1 MTKQR
6 RIADKVREIS
16 PQIEFVWL
24 NQPGWPVPYCSENI
38 ERLLGY
44 RCEQFLSGEVEYS
57 QIIHPDDINTVI
69 DELDTALDGSDV
81 YLTHQ
86 DYRLLDSQGRY
97 HWIEDRT
104 YIDRDEQ
111 GTAIQMIGCLQIV
124 DDRHQAES
132 LIQENSER
140 LALVL
145 EGTRLGMW
153 DWYPQTNDVVFDQR
167 WAQMLGLRLEDLEMV
182 LDDWS
187 SRVHPDD
194 MDSCMADIT
203 AHMEGKVDFY
213 ENLHRMKHS
222 NGNWVYI
229 LDRGRIV
236 ERDAQGNPLRFT
248 GTHTDVTALKK
259 AEIAARDALSARDRF
274 FSAMSHELRTPMHA
288 VLGLVEL
295 LLKRPESQPII
306 TELEV
311 IAQNSE
317 HLLNVLKDILDVAK
331 LEAGEVT
338 LTPEPIE
345 LSRELENTVAL
356 FRARA
361 DAAELSLSLQT
372 DNKEHW
378 VSMDR
383 MRLTQVINNLLSNA
397 IKYTPKNGS
406 VLLKLSGNKIK
417 VIDTGIGIA
426 DVSRAFQPFTQ
437 EGALQDGHTT
447 GLGLNI
453 VKQLCEKMNLVLDF
467 QSQVDV
473 GSNVSIDVEQCIIS
487 KPEKVAA
494 PVSLVANVPS
504 FAAKVLVV
512 DDNPTNVMVA
522 SAMLAATPLQVKS
535 ASDGKQACE
544 LTESWQPDIIL
555 MDIHMP
561 IMDGISATKTIRKA
575 NRHVEIIGLSAD
587 AFEHAKQDS
596 LAAGMNDYLIKPFQQ
611 DQIYRVLLRSGQRLG
626 LV

>member
-6 RIADKVREIS
+6 RITDKVREIS

-38 ERLLGY
+38 QRLLGY
-44 RCEQFLSGEVEYS
+44 RCEQFVSGEVDYS
-57 QIIHPDDINTVI
+57 QIIHPDDIDTVMA
-69 DELDTALDGSDV
+69 ELGTALDSNEV

-86 DYRLLDSQGRY
+86 DYRLLDSEGQY

-111 GTAIQMIGCLQIV
+111 GVAVQMIGCLQIV
-124 DDRHQAES
+124 DDRHRSEA
-132 LIQENSER
+132 LVKENSER

-167 WAQMLGLRLEDLEMV
+167 WAQMLGLRLEDLDMV

-222 NGNWVYI
+222 SGDWVYI

-274 FSAMSHELRTPMHA
+274 FSSMSHELRTPMHA

-295 LLKRPESQPII
+295 LLKRPESQPIMS
-306 TELEV
+306 ELEV

-331 LEAGEVT
+331 LESGEIT
-338 LTPEPIE
+338 LSPEPID
-345 LSRELENTVAL
+345 LNRELENTLAL

-361 DAAELSLSLQT
+361 NSAGLDLSLQT
-372 DNKEHW
+372 DNQEHW
-378 VSMDR
+378 VNIDR
-383 MRLTQVINNLLSNA
+383 MRLTQVMNNLLSNA
-397 IKYTPKNGS
+397 IKYTERGGS
-406 VLLKLSGNKIK
+406 VLLKLSDSKIK
-417 VIDTGIGIA
+417 VIDTGVGIE

-437 EGALQDGHTT
+437 EGELLDGHTT

-453 VKQLCEKMNLVLDF
+453 VKQLCEKMDLILDF
-467 QSQVDV
+467 QSQVNV
-473 GSNVSIDVEQCIIS
+473 GSNVSIDVQKCIID
-487 KPEKVAA
+487 KPEQVEVQADLGA
-494 PVSLVANVPS
+494 SMPS
-504 FAAKVLVV
+504 FKAKLLVV

-522 SAMLAATPLQVKS
+522 SAMLAATPLEVMS

-561 IMDGISATKTIRKA
+561 IMDGLSATKVIRQT
-575 NRHVEIIGLSAD
+575 NRKVEIIGLSAD
-587 AFEHAKQDS
+587 AFENAKQDS

-611 DQIYRVLLRSGQRLG
+611 EQIYQVLHNAGRRLA

>member
-1 MTKQR
+1 M
-6 RIADKVREIS
+6 
-16 PQIEFVWL
+16 
-24 NQPGWPVPYCSENI
+24 
-38 ERLLGY
+38 
-44 RCEQFLSGEVEYS
+44 
-57 QIIHPDDINTVI
+57 
-69 DELDTALDGSDV
+69 